1 MHRLLLLGILTL
13 AACVDPHG
21 PLSPDFGNAVNSNV
35 AAQVINP
42 NALVT
47 GAADTDGQRIGDA
60 MNRYRTG
67 KVTRLQ
73 PPLEAGKI
81 TSVPIVQEK

>member
-1 MHRLLLLGILTL
+1 MNRLLLLAILTL
-13 AACVDPHG
+13 AACTDPHQ
-21 PLSPDFGNAVNSNV
+21 PLSADFGNAVNVNIS
-35 AAQVINP
+35 AQVINP
-42 NALVT
+42 NPLVA

>member
-1 MHRLLLLGILTL
+1 MNRLLLLGILTL
-13 AACVDPHG
+13 AACADPHQ
-21 PLSPDFGNAVNSNV
+21 PLSADFGNAVNVNIG
-35 AAQVINP
+35 AQVINP
-42 NALVT
+42 NPLVT

-73 PPLEAGKI
+73 PPLEAGRI
-81 TSVPIVQEK
+81 TSVPFVPEK

>member
-1 MHRLLLLGILTL
+1 MNRLVLFGILTL
-13 AACVDPHG
+13 AACADPHQ
-21 PLSPDFGNAVNSNV
+21 PLSADFGNAVNVNIG
-35 AAQVINP
+35 AQVINP
-42 NALVT
+42 NPLVT

-73 PPLEAGKI
+73 PPLEAGRI
-81 TSVPIVQEK
+81 TSVPFVPEK

>member
-1 MHRLLLLGILTL
+1 MNRLLVLGILTL
-13 AACVDPHG
+13 AACVDPHQ
-21 PLSPDFGNAVNSNV
+21 PLSSDFGNAVNTNI

-42 NALVT
+42 HPVVT

-81 TSVPIVQEK
+81 TSVPIVQER